1 MTDNIPP
8 QSEII
13 LYQTED
19 GHTRIQSRIDPET
32 IWLTQAQMAVLFQ
45 IGVNTVNHHLKE
57 IYDDGE
63 LQPEATIRN
72 YRIVR
77 AEGRREV
84 GRQIDH
90 YNLHV
95 ILAVG

>member
-1 MTDNIPP
+1 MTDKAPP

-19 GHTRIQSRIDPET
+19 GRTRIQCRIDQET
-32 IWLTQAQMAVLFQ
+32 IWLTQAQMAELFQ

-57 IYDDGE
+57 LYDDGE

-84 GRQIDH
+84 ARQIDH
-90 YNLHV
+90 YNLPV
-95 ILAVG
+95 VLAAG